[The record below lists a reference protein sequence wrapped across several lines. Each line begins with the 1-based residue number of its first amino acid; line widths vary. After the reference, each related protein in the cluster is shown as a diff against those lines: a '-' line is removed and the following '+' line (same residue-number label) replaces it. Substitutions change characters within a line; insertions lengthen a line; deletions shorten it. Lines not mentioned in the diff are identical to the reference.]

1 MIRHAGLSTALSI
14 PALPVAMIERRLRAL
29 AIAAA
34 GTPMLLEPCM
44 PAALQAAAVWRHASS
59 QAALDN
65 GDGFVAT

>member
-14 PALPVAMIERRLRAL
+14 PALPVALIERRRRAL
-29 AIAAA
+29 AIAAV

-65 GDGFVAT
+65 GNGFVAT